1 MNAVRCCLAGWFMVI
16 GLAAAAATGLLLV
29 SAGAELTMVHNIAG
43 LAFGQAHAAQ
53 AGARGESAC
62 AGNVAPAYKAY
73 AVAVDRHGKRPALQR
88 DSKFSNLFRTRLSE
102 ALRDM
107 PVNFAGH
114 YVVTEFGC
122 GSGCVHGGIIDT
134 RTGQAHELPWPVY
147 VRDIGDWDSPFRHEA
162 GSRLFA
168 VRGVLKD
175 MNEPP
180 LERYFVW
187 TGKALEPVCTRRLQV
202 DQRTG
207 DVR

>member
-1 MNAVRCCLAGWFMVI
+1 MDRINAVRCR
-16 GLAAAAATGLLLV
+16 LAAAAATGLLLV
-29 SAGAELTMVHNIAG
+29 SAGTALTMVRNLAG
-43 LAFGQAHAAQ
+43 LVLGQAHAAQ
-53 AGARGESAC
+53 AGAGVQGESAC

-73 AVAVDRHGKRPALQR
+73 AVAVDRQGKRPALQR
-88 DSKFSNLFRTRLSE
+88 DGKFSNQFRSRLSE
-102 ALRDM
+102 ALRDD
-107 PVNFAGH
+107 PINFAGH
-114 YVVTEFGC
+114 YVVTTFGC
-122 GSGCVHGGIIDT
+122 GSGCMHGGIIDT
-134 RTGQAHELPWPVY
+134 RTGQAHEWPWPVY

-162 GSRLFA
+162 GSRLLA

-187 TGKALEPVCTRRLQV
+187 TGKALESVCTRRLQV